1 MFTAP
6 DIGFEKYARHEDFSR
21 KFVLTPNSFSKMLP
35 AEIRKAAP
43 KRTRR
48 EILVLA
54 CMLYP
59 LYIGLIAYA
68 IPSAYLAGASGF
80 WNLFGMGYVLLMAMG
95 LRLCEAPK

>member
-6 DIGFEKYARHEDFSR
+6 DIDFEKYARHEDFSR

-54 CMLYP
+54 CVLYP

-68 IPSAYLAGASGF
+68 ILSAYLVGRPASGICLG
-80 WNLFGMGYVLLMAMG
+80 WGM
-95 LRLCEAPK
+95 CC